1 MITLMSLVFKTKAQN
16 LDDLSTNLKSASIL
30 PLEYFSFSEW
40 QSSKEK
46 ILERL
51 EKFKNKNLVVRS
63 SSQNEDSEKESLA
76 GHFTSILN
84 VKYENIISAVEEVL
98 ASYKESLSGE
108 DQVLVQPMLENVEN
122 SGVVFSRDISN
133 ASHYYVI
140 NYDEVSGSTDSVTS
154 GEKSDNLST
163 LYIAKSTLIE
173 KITGWQQQLVVTIR
187 ELEELYDSSALDV
200 EFGFSEGNLYVFQV
214 RPLILAN
221 KESLVDSESHRLY
234 IRQIKNKVTS
244 LSKKFPY
251 LAGDKSI
258 FGVMPDWNPAEI
270 IGIRPRPFALS
281 LYKELITDGIWAE
294 SRHRCG
300 YRNLHSFPLIV
311 SLGGIP
317 YVDVRV
323 SFNSFI
329 PKDINDELANKLVNH
344 YLDALRENPS
354 NHDKVEFEI
363 IYSCF
368 TFDLEKRALRLL
380 DHGFNKTEVSQL
392 TSSLTKLTNNI
403 IDNHEGLW
411 KQDFE
416 SLKVLQERQKTIL
429 NSDLNEIEKNYWL
442 IEDCKKYGTLPFAGL
457 ARAGFIAVQLLNSM
471 VSEGILSQEDY
482 DSFMNS
488 LRTISSDMNHDFE
501 ELDKENFIEKYGH
514 LRPGTYDILTPSY
527 KEDPDRYFQWGEK
540 SHHRKEEE
548 PFVLSDEK
556 NKKLEKALKSHGLNT
571 NIEYFFDFL
580 KGAIEG
586 REYSKFLFTK
596 SLSASMDSL
605 ILMGEKFGFTRDELS
620 YADIKAIHNLYSS
633 TNKLS
638 STLNWSIG
646 MGKKV
651 YNKVTSNITLP
662 PLIIDESFVENFE
675 LPKNQPNFITLKQ
688 VTARITNLDNLENLN
703 DSIVMIPSADPGFD
717 WIFTYKI
724 KGFVTMYGGANS
736 HMAIR
741 AGELSIPAI
750 IGAGELMYK
759 KWSKAKVLTIDCS
772 NKKVEI
778 IQ

>member
-1 MITLMSLVFKTKAQN
+1 MSLVFKTKAQN